1 MIAAGALIPT
11 TTTVTG
17 PITPRSSPMHQ
28 LMHADLA
35 RAHLHE
41 RLADAERQ
49 RLAAYVV
56 RVAKA
61 RRAARRAE
69 RAREQAQLRLRLL
82 IN

>member
-1 MIAAGALIPT
+1 VIAAGALIPAT
-11 TTTVTG
+11 TTLTG

>member
-1 MIAAGALIPT
+1 MITAGALTPT
-11 TTTVTG
+11 PPSTLR
-17 PITPRSSPMHQ
+17 PITLRSTPMHQ

-56 RVAKA
+56 RVARA